1 MQHRPAQPP
10 PAEEVVKMSTKSL
23 VWSLITALVL
33 FIASNALYVIKE
45 TEKGVLLKFGQV
57 VNPDIKPGLHIKV
70 PFVNN
75 VRKFDGRVLT
85 VDAQAERFLTLEKK
99 ALIVDSF
106 AKFKV
111 VDTARFYT
119 ATNGEIQRAMGL
131 LAQRINDGL
140 RNQVGIRTIQ
150 EVVSGE
156 RDELMRNITLEL
168 NKLAN
173 EELGVVVLDVRV
185 KKIDLPP
192 DVSDSVYR
200 RMNAE
205 REKEAREH
213 RAQGQELAE
222 GIRAAADREATVILS
237 EAYRDAET
245 IRGEGDAEAT
255 RIYASAFGNDPE
267 FYSFTRSLRAYQD
280 SFQGAGDILLLKPD
294 SDFFKYLKS
303 PDGD

>member
-1 MQHRPAQPP
+1 MLRI
-10 PAEEVVKMSTKSL
+10 AEQQTEEAAKMSTKSM
-23 VWSLITALVL
+23 VWSVLTALVL
-33 FIASNALYVIKE
+33 MVLSNAVYVIKE
-45 TEKGVLLKFGQV
+45 TEKGVLLRFGEV
-57 VNPDIKPGLHIKV
+57 VNPDITPGLHVKV

-85 VDAQAERFLTLEKK
+85 VDAQAERFLTQEKK
-99 ALIVDSF
+99 ALVVDSF
-106 AKFKV
+106 AKYRV
-111 VDTARFYT
+111 IDTARFYT
-119 ATNGEIQRAMGL
+119 ATNGEVQRAMGL

-156 RDELMRNITLEL
+156 RDQLMRNITLEL
-168 NKLAN
+168 NKVAAA
-173 EELGVVVLDVRV
+173 ELGVEVVDVRV

-213 RAQGQELAE
+213 RSQGQELAE
-222 GIRAAADREATVILS
+222 GIRAAADREVTVLLS

-255 RIYASAFGNDPE
+255 RIYAEAFGSDRE
-267 FYSFTRSLRAYQD
+267 FYAFTRSLRAYQD
-280 SFQGAGDILLLKPD
+280 SFNSAGDILLLKPD
-294 SDFFKYLKS
+294 SDFFKYLKN
-303 PDGD
+303 PEGKN